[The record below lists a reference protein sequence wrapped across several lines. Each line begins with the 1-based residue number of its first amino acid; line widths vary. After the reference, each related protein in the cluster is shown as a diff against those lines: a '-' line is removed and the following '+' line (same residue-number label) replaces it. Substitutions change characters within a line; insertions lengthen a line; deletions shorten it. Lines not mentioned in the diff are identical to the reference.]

1 MTMQKAKPPKITG
14 DQRLRAPVPPGIT
27 SWTDINTGP
36 GDDVAQ
42 NVAAANDAVIEHLSN
57 LCVELGLGMSIRH
70 ATPEVSRRFFII
82 LDDRVL
88 LAADDPGQIE
98 YYLYGWR
105 DGSRSVTD
113 QL

>member
-57 LCVELGLGMSIRH
+57 LCVELGLGMSISFTRLIPFS
-70 ATPEVSRRFFII
+70 T
-82 LDDRVL
+82 L
-88 LAADDPGQIE
+88 LTTA
-98 YYLYGWR
+98 
-105 DGSRSVTD
+105 SS
-113 QL
+113 